1 MIMILSNLCFFMLR
15 IGQWIIARLQFSELQ
30 KNLLTFLTLSIV
42 IGGFAVHYY
51 SNSLRSSL
59 LNRNQLFVVSEKETI
74 NQANIFAKEVSWS
87 LCSFINDKQ
96 AILIQICLMNLYSVD
111 KLFCCLLNSMQHI
124 SNIQVLRLLCSSGS
138 TRKSFRRMMKELN
151 EWKSALKSY

>member
-1 MIMILSNLCFFMLR
+1 MLR

-74 NQANIFAKEVSWS
+74 NRANIFAKEVS
-87 LCSFINDKQ
+87 
-96 AILIQICLMNLYSVD
+96 
-111 KLFCCLLNSMQHI
+111 
-124 SNIQVLRLLCSSGS
+124 
-138 TRKSFRRMMKELN
+138 
-151 EWKSALKSY
+151 